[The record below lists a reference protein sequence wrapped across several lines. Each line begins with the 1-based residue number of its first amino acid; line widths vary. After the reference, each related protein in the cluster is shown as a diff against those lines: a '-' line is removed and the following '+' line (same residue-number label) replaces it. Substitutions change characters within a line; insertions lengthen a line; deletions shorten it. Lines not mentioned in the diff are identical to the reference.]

1 MLLDITSTR
10 AYELI
15 EAPQLVREDKIIPN
29 DFPACPNSTYA
40 AGYDWLFVYERQI
53 AAFLET
59 WLKPFRYELIGQ
71 RGILCEALSNAFLH
85 GHRKDPAKIIAVRV
99 LLGKAG
105 ILVEVEDGGRG
116 FAVKTVYDS
125 FLKNRRYFSS
135 AGNGLRLMAENPHF
149 GVFHS
154 PAGTIFYLLYRFDG
168 DLDGVAAES

>member
-1 MLLDITSTR
+1 MLIDITSTR
-10 AYELI
+10 AYDLI

-40 AGYDWLFVYERQI
+40 AGYDWLFVYERRI

-85 GHRKDPAKIIAVRV
+85 GHRKDPAKIIALRV

-116 FAVKTVYDS
+116 FAVKAVYDR
-125 FLKNRRYFSS
+125 FRNKRPYFSS
-135 AGNGLRLMAENPHF
+135 AGNGIRLMAENPHF
-149 GVFHS
+149 GIFHS
-154 PAGTIFYLLYRFDG
+154 PAGTIFYLLHRFDG
-168 DLDGVAAES
+168 DLSNLGPD